1 MTRHAPPQSPG
12 SPRFRGVGTYS
23 RLPLLSPEDRAD
35 FAVIGVPFD
44 LGASFRNGQRF
55 GPQAIREA
63 SRLIRQSNP
72 FHRINVY
79 EHLSGGDYGDT
90 PVFPAD
96 LEKSI
101 SAIEEFVRPIA
112 ALGSV
117 PISLGGDHTISFP
130 LLRAVAAT
138 HGKLALV
145 HFDSHSDTDDTL
157 FGSKISHGTPFR
169 RALDEG
175 LIDPA
180 HSIQI
185 GLRGTTVTATET
197 DGPRKLGFEVIE
209 AHEMFALGIPKLIE
223 RILSCAGGRKAY
235 LSFDVDFLDPAFAP
249 GTGTPE
255 VGGPSTREAIE
266 ILRGLSA
273 IHFVGFDVVEVLPS
287 FDHGQITAL
296 AAANVAFECISL
308 LAVQRR
314 VRSA

>member
-12 SPRFRGVGTYS
+12 SPRFRGIGAYS
-23 RLPLLSPEDRAD
+23 RLPQLAPEDRAD
-35 FAVIGVPFD
+35 FAIIGVPFD
-44 LGASFRNGQRF
+44 LGASFRTGQRF

-63 SRLIRQSNP
+63 SRLVRQSNP

-90 PVFPAD
+90 PIFPAD

-101 SAIEEFVRPIA
+101 AAIEEFVRPIVA
-112 ALGSV
+112 NGAV
-117 PISLGGDHTISFP
+117 PVSLGGDHTVSLP

-175 LIDPA
+175 LLDPQ

-185 GLRGTTVTATET
+185 GIRGSTVTATEA
-197 DGPRKLGFEVIE
+197 DGPRELGFEVIE
-209 AHEMFALGIPKLIE
+209 AHQMFALGIPKLIDK
-223 RILSCAGGRKAY
+223 ILARVGARKAY
-235 LSFDVDFLDPAFAP
+235 LTFDVDFLDPAYAP

-255 VGGPSTREAIE
+255 VGGPSTREALE
-266 ILRGLSA
+266 ILRGLA
-273 IHFVGFDVVEVLPS
+273 TIPFAGFDVVEVLPS

-308 LAVQRR
+308 LAVRR
-314 VRSA
+314 RAH